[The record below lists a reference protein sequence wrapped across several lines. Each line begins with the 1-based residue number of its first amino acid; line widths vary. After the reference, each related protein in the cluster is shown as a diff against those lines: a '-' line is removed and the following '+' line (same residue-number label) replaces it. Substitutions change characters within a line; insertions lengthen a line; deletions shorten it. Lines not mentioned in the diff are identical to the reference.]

1 MVDEVFGTAE
11 VDEGTVNPTHLNL
24 ANRTR
29 WLCEQTMRSNKRI
42 NEIVEQQKEM
52 KAEIQANQ
60 AVDRGHKALCPPSQS
75 SWSSCTAWQ

>member
-1 MVDEVFGTAE
+1 VVDEVFGTAE

-60 AVDRGHKALCPPSQS
+60 AVIMEQLRSMAMQKADPYLY
-75 SWSSCTAWQ
+75 

>member
-1 MVDEVFGTAE
+1 M
-11 VDEGTVNPTHLNL
+11 
-24 ANRTR
+24 
-29 WLCEQTMRSNKRI
+29 WSNKRI

-60 AVDRGHKALCPPSQS
+60 AVDRGHKALCPPSKS